1 MCAPWQPT
9 QKQLLKQ
16 SQYGGLSQHATVSWH
31 LRREIFFCSL
41 TTQYLSI
48 YFHLLPVPLSLLQFC
63 VNYLKPEKWHAV
75 WISSIQ
81 HVDGKM
87 FSVFYFLFFI
97 SSWYS
102 DLQCIFSVFYRT
114 PTYPP
119 FRLGCVTHG
128 F

>member
-1 MCAPWQPT
+1 
-9 QKQLLKQ
+9 
-16 SQYGGLSQHATVSWH
+16 
-31 LRREIFFCSL
+31 
-41 TTQYLSI
+41 
-48 YFHLLPVPLSLLQFC
+48 
-63 VNYLKPEKWHAV
+63 
-75 WISSIQ
+75 
-81 HVDGKM
+81 M

-119 FRLGCVTHG
+119 FRLGCITHG